1 VATALRT
8 NAIVSSLFPS
18 NVRDRVIKQAEEQ
31 AERDIGNTSV
41 FASANNRLKNFLED
55 GPGDSGKQDGTFSAK
70 PIADLFPETTLMFA
84 DMVGFTA
91 WSSVRE
97 PCQVFTLLETVY
109 HAFDEIAKRRGVF
122 KVETV
127 GDCYM
132 AVCGLPEPRKDHA
145 VVMAHFA
152 HDCNVELIRLVKQL
166 EVTLG
171 PDTGDLS
178 MRFGLHSGP
187 VTAGVLRGQRARFQL
202 FGDTVNTAARLE
214 TTGMKGRIHI
224 SQQTADLL
232 VAAGRSRWVQKREEK
247 VVAKG
252 KGELQ
257 TYWLEIRGG
266 LTGGLTR
273 TGSCY
278 TGSEGSDH
286 ETQQGRVT
294 GSVIGAPSGDQ
305 EVESTDC
312 PKQGLLDE
320 KTLRLIDWNVDNLL
334 RILRQVVARRQALC
348 EKPETTSH
356 HLSVVPGATVLDEVT
371 ETIMLPRFD
380 AKATKRTSNPE
391 EISLG
396 SVVQNELHNY
406 VTTVA
411 MMYRE
416 NPFHNFEH
424 ASHVTMSV
432 VKLLSRIVAP
442 SDIKVEV
449 DNINDSGTGA
459 MTFASTLHDHTY
471 GITSD
476 PLTQFACIFS
486 ALIHDIDH
494 VGVPNSQLIKENATI
509 AALYKGKS
517 VAEQNSVDIAWTLLM
532 DERYENLR
540 RTIYN
545 SEAEFKRFRQLVVN
559 TVMATDIMDKDLKSI
574 RNGLWEKAFN
584 EAPDDNNPEEAVN
597 RKATIVIEHM
607 IQASDVAHTMQHWH
621 IYRKW
626 NARLFS
632 ELYKAYIEGRAEKD
646 PSEFWYEGE
655 IGFFDFYIIPLAK
668 KLKDCGVFGVSS
680 YEYLDYAERNRAE
693 WKAKG
698 QDVVESMVESVKR
711 SQQAPMVAARGT
723 RSLLVEEGPKSPT
736 RKRQSR
742 RMSASFRR

>member
-18 NVRDRVIKQAEEQ
+18 TVRDRVMKEAEEQ
-31 AERDIGNTSV
+31 AERDMGNPSM
-41 FASANNRLKNFLED
+41 FPSINNRLKNFLED
-55 GPGDSGKQDGTFSAK
+55 GPGDSGKQDGTFLTK

-132 AVCGLPEPRKDHA
+132 AVAGLPEPRKDHA
-145 VVMAHFA
+145 IVMAHFA

-171 PDTGDLS
+171 PDTGDLA

-202 FGDTVNTAARLE
+202 FGDTVNTAARVE
-214 TTGMKGRIHI
+214 TTGAKGRIHI
-224 SQQTADLL
+224 SQETSDLL
-232 VAAGRSRWVQKREEK
+232 VAAGKSRWVQKREEK

-257 TYWLEIRGG
+257 TYWLDIRKGM
-266 LTGGLTR
+266 TR
-273 TGSCY
+273 TQSCY
-278 TGSEGSDH
+278 TGTSASD
-286 ETQQGRVT
+286 VKC
-294 GSVIGAPSGDQ
+294 APSVD
-305 EVESTDC
+305 EETESNDY
-312 PKQGLLDE
+312 PKQGSLDD
-320 KTLRLIDWNVDNLL
+320 KTSRLIDWNVENLL
-334 RILRQVVARRQALC
+334 RTLKQVVARRQALS
-348 EKPETTSH
+348 ERSETTIH
-356 HLSVVPGATVLDEVT
+356 RLNVTPGATVLDEVK
-371 ETIMLPRFD
+371 ETITLPRFD
-380 AKATKRTSNPE
+380 AKAAKQERHPE
-391 EISLG
+391 TISLG
-396 SVVQNELHNY
+396 SVVQKELHDY

-449 DNINDSGTGA
+449 NNTNNSGTGA
-459 MTFASTLHDHTY
+459 MTLASTLHDHTY

-486 ALIHDIDH
+486 ALIHDVDH
-494 VGVPNSQLIKENATI
+494 VGVPNTQLIKENATI
-509 AALYKGKS
+509 AVLYQGKS

-545 SEAEFKRFRQLVVN
+545 SEAEFKRFRQLIVN
-559 TVMATDIMDKDLKSI
+559 AVMATDIMDKDLKGL
-574 RNGLWEKAFN
+574 RNSLWEKAFN
-584 EAPDDNNPEEAVN
+584 EAPDDHNLEVAVN

-632 ELYKAYIEGRAEKD
+632 EMYKAYVEGRAEKD
-646 PSEFWYEGE
+646 PSECWYEGE
-655 IGFFDFYIIPLAK
+655 LGFFDFYIIPLAK

-698 QDVVESMVESVKR
+698 QDVVESMVESVRR
-711 SQQAPMVAARGT
+711 SKQAPMVTARGS
-723 RSLLVEEGPKSPT
+723 RSLGVEMPKSPK
-736 RKRQSR
+736 RSPRQSR
-742 RMSASFRR
+742 RTSAIG